1 MTRYVIGP
9 DVALR
14 LARES
19 RIVSRNNTLF
29 APPLLRSQTLSRLF
43 AAVREERLTE
53 SEARRQLD
61 GVRALKIRYLG
72 DRVLQDTAWT
82 IARQLGWPDT
92 LDAEFLALT
101 QLQADA
107 FITLD
112 AKLAR
117 AAKRIVN
124 VAPLRALG

>member
-14 LARES
+14 LAREG

-43 AAVREERLTE
+43 SAVREERLTE